1 MARATR
7 DGVRRRNQHSF
18 RMARSALLLTSLIV
32 TLDSMIYRTTKFSLA
47 GRQKAI
53 PPPHHLRPAVVKTNS
68 AHAQREG
75 RASGHSFYTVHAQA
89 CGSEYFGRQSRSTS
103 SWMYMNWRMW
113 ASSIQWMRRAAHDDT
128 LVSAHPIFII
138 VHLQRRKLLWLQ
150 TLQILLQCINDTL
163 SKSS

>member
-18 RMARSALLLTSLIV
+18 RMARSALLLTSFIV

-68 AHAQREG
+68 AHVQREG
-75 RASGHSFYTVHAQA
+75 RASGHSLYAFHAQFSLSRLPPFA
-89 CGSEYFGRQSRSTS
+89 AARCLLLAFCIFLNRNNSQQSTVNSQQGGFSLHGRVALFILSL
-103 SWMYMNWRMW
+103 
-113 ASSIQWMRRAAHDDT
+113 ASA
-128 LVSAHPIFII
+128 
-138 VHLQRRKLLWLQ
+138 
-150 TLQILLQCINDTL
+150 
-163 SKSS
+163 